1 MNSGGLISS
10 LFRDNSFS
18 SRSSSMFHKSII
30 GGDNKEPR
38 ARSQS
43 VYMDKSINNSPGNLY
58 LPVARMAHTLAV
70 KVKKLNYFLFCRL

>member
-18 SRSSSMFHKSII
+18 SRSSSMFHKSIL
-30 GGDNKEPR
+30 GGDNKELR

-43 VYMDKSINNSPGNLY
+43 VYMDKCMNNGSGNLY
-58 LPVARMAHTLAV
+58 LPVARMVYTLAV